1 MTSKINHSGDGET
14 VSFSFPFFIPAKTAL
29 EVRVGGAIRAEGFN
43 IVGAACPEGGKVV
56 FDAPPAS
63 GEQVSLRY
71 RGGVSVTV
79 DDSTFGHLADKLVAG
94 ANVTLTTETQ
104 DGGVQ
109 KLRIDSGLNTFNQT
123 VADGLYLSKAG
134 NLSDVADKAA
144 ARNNLGI
151 SAVVATIE
159 TSLTNAVTALNASLA
174 SLSDRALLKTAN
186 LSDVA
191 DKEVARANLG
201 VTTAIAA
208 VQASLNALAD
218 SALLKAAN
226 LSDVADKDLA
236 RANLGVTAA
245 IATAETSLNTAI
257 AAVQASLDTL
267 SDTALLKA
275 ANLSD
280 VADKALARA
289 NLGVT
294 DAIAAAETS
303 LNNAIATLT
312 ASLGTL
318 SAGAV
323 LKVNNL
329 SDVDAPLARHN
340 LGLDNVA
347 YLTVAQD
354 WQKPQRSQAVQA
366 VEAGGSVVLDF
377 TQAQNFDLTLT
388 ADITFANPV
397 LTGVVGQKGTI
408 GIVPNGHAITN
419 MGTLWKRVGETGSP
433 SDITGY
439 GRIDYHVR
447 STSRIEYAY
456 NDVEA

>member
-14 VSFSFPFFIPAKTAL
+14 VSFPFPFFIPAKTAL

-56 FDAPPAS
+56 FDAPPAT

-79 DDSTFGHLADKLVAG
+79 DDSTFGHLADKLVG
-94 ANVTLTTETQ
+94 GTNVTLTTETL

-109 KLRIDSGLNTFNQT
+109 KLRIDSGLNTFDQT
-123 VADGLYLSKAG
+123 VADGLYLSKSG

-144 ARNNLGI
+144 ARNNLGV

-191 DKEVARANLG
+191 DKEIARANLG

-245 IATAETSLNTAI
+245 IA
-257 AAVQASLDTL
+257 
-267 SDTALLKA
+267 
-275 ANLSD
+275 
-280 VADKALARA
+280 
-289 NLGVT
+289 
-294 DAIAAAETS
+294 AAETS

-323 LKVNNL
+323 LKANNL

-366 VEAGGSVVLDF
+366 VETGGSVVLDF
-377 TQAQNFDLTLT
+377 TQAQNFDLTLN

-408 GIVPNGHAITN
+408 GIVPNGHAIAD
-419 MGTLWKRVGETGSP
+419 MGTQWKRVGETGSP
-433 SDITGY
+433 SEITGY